1 MDVSKLYILFTNNKA
16 LSIIFKND
24 VEYPDIMAILKNV
37 PILRKLIDTSY
48 AILIVVILSAL
59 VGLILAFPVMWLW
72 NFVFGN
78 LYKISVFQAWALNVL
93 AGILFGQKNS
103 NK

>member
-1 MDVSKLYILFTNNKA
+1 
-16 LSIIFKND
+16 
-24 VEYPDIMAILKNV
+24 MAILKNI
-37 PILRKLIDTSY
+37 PILRKSIDIGY
-48 AILIVVILSAL
+48 AMLIVVILSAL

-72 NFVFGN
+72 NFVFGS
-78 LYKISVFQAWALNVL
+78 LYKINVFQAWALNVL

>member
-1 MDVSKLYILFTNNKA
+1 
-16 LSIIFKND
+16 
-24 VEYPDIMAILKNV
+24 MAILKNI
-37 PILRKLIDTSY
+37 PILRKLIDIGY
-48 AILIVVILSAL
+48 AMLIVVILSAL

-78 LYKISVFQAWALNVL
+78 IYKINVFQAWALNVL
-93 AGILFGQKNS
+93 AGILFGQKSS

>member
-1 MDVSKLYILFTNNKA
+1 MSILKEVP
-16 LSIIFKND
+16 LLKKII
-24 VEYPDIMAILKNV
+24 DISYAMAI
-37 PILRKLIDTSY
+37 
-48 AILIVVILSAL
+48 VIIISGL

-78 LYKISVFQAWALNVL
+78 LLKLNVFQAWALNVL

-103 NK
+103 GK